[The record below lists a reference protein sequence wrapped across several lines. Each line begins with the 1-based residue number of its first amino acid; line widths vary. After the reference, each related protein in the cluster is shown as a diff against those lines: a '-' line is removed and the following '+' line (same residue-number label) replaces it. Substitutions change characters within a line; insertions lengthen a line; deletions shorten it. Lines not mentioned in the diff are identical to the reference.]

1 MSVNIESRLD
11 NNFWNVG
18 IDGELDVA
26 GADKVKG
33 HLNGLIED
41 KPMDVKIDFTNL
53 EYIDSTGLGAL
64 IGVLKRLKVNEKDIY
79 IINARKNVKKIFTIT
94 GLDKIFKVEG

>member
-11 NNFWNVG
+11 NNFWNVELN
-18 IDGELDVA
+18 GELDVA
-26 GADKVKG
+26 GADKVKAY
-33 HLNGLIED
+33 LNRLIEEQPVD
-41 KPMDVKIDFTNL
+41 IKIDFTNL

-79 IINARKNVKKIFTIT
+79 VLNPRKNVKKIFSIT

>member
-26 GADKVKG
+26 GADKVKE
-33 HLNGLIED
+33 HLNRLIED

>member
-11 NNFWNVG
+11 NNFWNVD
-18 IDGELDVA
+18 INGELDVA
-26 GADKVKG
+26 GADKVKA
-33 HLNGLIED
+33 HLNSLIEEQPVD
-41 KPMDVKIDFTNL
+41 IKMDFTNL

-64 IGVLKRLKVNEKDIY
+64 IGVLKRLKINDKDIY
-79 IINARKNVKKIFTIT
+79 VLNARKNVKKIFSIT

>member
-26 GADKVKG
+26 GADKVKE
-33 HLNGLIED
+33 HLNGLIEENPID
-41 KPMDVKIDFTNL
+41 LKIDFTNL

-64 IGVLKRLKVNEKDIY
+64 IGVLKRLKVNDKDIY

>member
-1 MSVNIESRLD
+1 MSVNIESKLD

-18 IDGELDVA
+18 INGELDVA
-26 GADKVKG
+26 SADKVKE
-33 HLNGLIED
+33 HLNGLVESQPVDI
-41 KPMDVKIDFTNL
+41 KIDFSNL

-79 IINARKNVKKIFTIT
+79 ILNARKNVKKIFSIT

>member
-1 MSVNIESRLD
+1 MSVNIKSRLD
-11 NNFWNVG
+11 NNFWNVE
-18 IDGELDVA
+18 INGELDVA
-26 GADKVKG
+26 GADKVKAY
-33 HLNGLIED
+33 LNRLIEEQAVD
-41 KPMDVKIDFTNL
+41 IKIDFTNL

-79 IINARKNVKKIFTIT
+79 VLNPRKNVKKIFSIT

>member
-11 NNFWNVG
+11 NNFWNVD
-18 IDGELDVA
+18 INGELDVA
-26 GADKVKG
+26 GADKVKA
-33 HLNGLIED
+33 HLNSLIEEQPVD
-41 KPMDVKIDFTNL
+41 IKMDFTNL

-64 IGVLKRLKVNEKDIY
+64 IGVLKRLKVNDKDIY
-79 IINARKNVKKIFTIT
+79 VLNARKNVKKIFSIT

>member
-1 MSVNIESRLD
+1 MSINIESRLD
-11 NNFWNVG
+11 NSFWN
-18 IDGELDVA
+18 INMNGELDVA
-26 GADKVKG
+26 GADKVKE
-33 HLNGLIED
+33 HLNKLVEENPVDI
-41 KPMDVKIDFTNL
+41 KIDCTDL

-79 IINARKNVKKIFTIT
+79 IVNPRKNVKKIFNIT

>member
-1 MSVNIESRLD
+1 
-11 NNFWNVG
+11 
-18 IDGELDVA
+18 
-26 GADKVKG
+26 
-33 HLNGLIED
+33 
-41 KPMDVKIDFTNL
+41 MDLKIDFTNL

-79 IINARKNVKKIFTIT
+79 IVNARKNVKKIFTIT

>member
-26 GADKVKG
+26 GADKVKE

-94 GLDKIFKVEG
+94 GLDKILKVEG

>member
-11 NNFWNVG
+11 DNFWNVG
-18 IDGELDVA
+18 INGELDVA
-26 GADKVKG
+26 AADKVKE
-33 HLNGLIED
+33 HLNGLVEEQAVD
-41 KPMDVKIDFTNL
+41 MKIDFSNL

-64 IGVLKRLKVNEKDIY
+64 IGVLKRLKIKEKDIY
-79 IINARKNVKKIFTIT
+79 ILNARKNVKKIFSIT

>member
-11 NNFWNVG
+11 DNFWNVG
-18 IDGELDVA
+18 INGELDVA
-26 GADKVKG
+26 AADKVKE
-33 HLNGLIED
+33 HLNGLVEEQAVD
-41 KPMDVKIDFTNL
+41 MKIDFSNL

-64 IGVLKRLKVNEKDIY
+64 IGVLKRLKINEKDIY
-79 IINARKNVKKIFTIT
+79 ILNARKNVKKIFSIT

>member
-1 MSVNIESRLD
+1 MSVNIESKLD

-26 GADKVKG
+26 GADKVKE